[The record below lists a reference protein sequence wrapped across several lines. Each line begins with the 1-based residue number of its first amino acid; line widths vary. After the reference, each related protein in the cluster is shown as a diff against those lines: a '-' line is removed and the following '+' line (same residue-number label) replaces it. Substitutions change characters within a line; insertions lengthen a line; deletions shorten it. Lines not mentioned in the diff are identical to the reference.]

1 MSNTLKFGAGKWAAK
16 AGSVLAYNDEN
27 NNFKPLPFTFTR
39 ASTATRVNESGLIES
54 VASGVPRI
62 DFLDNADGHLLL
74 EPSRTN
80 IVPYSEAFDNAAWS
94 KIALGIGS
102 TPVVTANQG
111 LSPDGTM
118 TADRIVLDLNGGVS
132 SDDSSFLSEVVTVS
146 SGATVSLTIYLKS
159 NTGLTQNLIMW
170 EAFTGE
176 AISCVVTNEWQRFN
190 VIATAPSTSSG
201 FRFGLRNAFGVTVD
215 DTADILAWGAQA
227 EAGSYPTS
235 YIPTSGSSVTR
246 AAERNTQTNVSQLF
260 SSSGVLYAE
269 IELGDSTTNASSTEL
284 RFALSGNNS
293 IDNSVF
299 FGIENGD
306 DLKTYVSASSVAS
319 TNALTSGV
327 FPSSGIYK
335 VAMRYDLNNTKVFV
349 NGQQKYSDISST
361 PPSNLNSIQTGG
373 TAVAA
378 SNVGTSVLVRDL
390 KLYNT
395 ALSDAEL
402 IALTS

>member
-16 AGSVLAYNDEN
+16 EGSVLAYNDEN

-39 ASTATRVNESGLIES
+39 ASAATRVNESGLIES

-94 KIALGIGS
+94 KSALGIGS

-227 EAGSYPTS
+227 EEGSYATS

-246 AAERNTQTNVSQLF
+246 AVDASVQTPLSGIIGQTEGTLFVKFNADGVSTAARAIVYITQ
-260 SSSGVLYAE
+260 
-269 IELGDSTTNASSTEL
+269 DSTTANRIAFQYTATGQVQAIVSRAGVTQGSVVHTITGL
-284 RFALSGNNS
+284 CKAAFA
-293 IDNSVF
+293 
-299 FGIENGD
+299 
-306 DLKTYVSASSVAS
+306 YSASGYELFINGSSIGTFSGSLPVSLLKIDLGNIPSLATMGGGLS
-319 TNALTSGV
+319 QVQLYNTRLSNSELAALTS
-327 FPSSGIYK
+327 
-335 VAMRYDLNNTKVFV
+335 
-349 NGQQKYSDISST
+349 
-361 PPSNLNSIQTGG
+361 
-373 TAVAA
+373 
-378 SNVGTSVLVRDL
+378 
-390 KLYNT
+390 
-395 ALSDAEL
+395 
-402 IALTS
+402 

>member
-16 AGSVLAYNDEN
+16 EGSVLAYNDEN

-39 ASTATRVNESGLIES
+39 ASTATRVNDSGLIES

-132 SDDSSFLSEVVTVS
+132 SDDSSVLSRVVTVS

-176 AISCVVTNEWQRFN
+176 EISCVVTNEWQRFN

-227 EAGSYPTS
+227 EAGSYATS

-246 AAERNTQTNVSQLF
+246 AAEVASQTVP
-260 SSSGVLYAE
+260 SGV
-269 IELGDSTTNASSTEL
+269 IGQTEGTVMVEYKQSL
-284 RFALSGNNS
+284 ISQSATRRIFALSDGTTSNRITAYINGANGIDFYVRNSGGDLFLGTAASPIGNTKGVHKIAAAYKNS
-293 IDNSVF
+293 DYAVYLDGVQIISGAGTAGAIPTCSRFDLGQQLFLSDLYEPMIQALLFNTRLSNS
-299 FGIENGD
+299 E
-306 DLKTYVSASSVAS
+306 LA
-319 TNALTSGV
+319 ALTS
-327 FPSSGIYK
+327 
-335 VAMRYDLNNTKVFV
+335 
-349 NGQQKYSDISST
+349 
-361 PPSNLNSIQTGG
+361 
-373 TAVAA
+373 
-378 SNVGTSVLVRDL
+378 
-390 KLYNT
+390 
-395 ALSDAEL
+395 
-402 IALTS
+402 

>member
-39 ASTATRVNESGLIES
+39 ASTATRVNDSGLIES

-227 EAGSYPTS
+227 EEGSYATS

-246 AAERNTQTNVSQLF
+246 AADANYKNSDEGNIIDSAKIIYVEFDELGVNRAQRRNIFELK
-260 SSSGVLYAE
+260 SSSGNEIYARTE
-269 IELGDSTTNASSTEL
+269 SSGTLTIQVITGSVSQALFQSIAYNTTA
-284 RFALSGNNS
+284 NNK
-293 IDNSVF
+293 I
-299 FGIENGD
+299 GIAFDTNDVVVYLNG
-306 DLKTYVSASSVAS
+306 TQVAS
-319 TNALTSGV
+319 DTSVSIPVLNSAYLGTNIAATQQYAGGIKEARLYDTRLSNSELAALTS
-327 FPSSGIYK
+327 
-335 VAMRYDLNNTKVFV
+335 L
-349 NGQQKYSDISST
+349 
-361 PPSNLNSIQTGG
+361 
-373 TAVAA
+373 
-378 SNVGTSVLVRDL
+378 
-390 KLYNT
+390 
-395 ALSDAEL
+395 
-402 IALTS
+402 

>member
-16 AGSVLAYNDEN
+16 EGSVLAYNDEN

-94 KIALGIGS
+94 KSALGIGS

-227 EAGSYPTS
+227 EEGSYATS

-246 AAERNTQTNVSQLF
+246 AAEVCNNAGNTQVFNDSEGVLFAEISAVSVAEARRISISNGTTNEVVDLRVGTTLTAAVVVGGTSQATLTDSPTVSDFNKIALKYKTNDFALWVNGIEVDTDTSGSTPTGLDRLNFDRGTGSLNFYGKIKSVQVYNQALTDSQL
-260 SSSGVLYAE
+260 A
-269 IELGDSTTNASSTEL
+269 
-284 RFALSGNNS
+284 
-293 IDNSVF
+293 
-299 FGIENGD
+299 
-306 DLKTYVSASSVAS
+306 
-319 TNALTSGV
+319 ALTS
-327 FPSSGIYK
+327 
-335 VAMRYDLNNTKVFV
+335 
-349 NGQQKYSDISST
+349 
-361 PPSNLNSIQTGG
+361 
-373 TAVAA
+373 
-378 SNVGTSVLVRDL
+378 
-390 KLYNT
+390 
-395 ALSDAEL
+395 
-402 IALTS
+402 

>member
-16 AGSVLAYNDEN
+16 EGSVLAYNDEN

-94 KIALGIGS
+94 KSALGIGS

-227 EAGSYPTS
+227 EEGSYATS

-246 AAERNTQTNVSQLF
+246 AADAASQTPP
-260 SSSGVLYAE
+260 SGV
-269 IELGDSTTNASSTEL
+269 IGQTEGTL
-284 RFALSGNNS
+284 FVEVNYSNLSGTGMFLS
-293 IDNSVF
+293 IRPD
-299 FGIENGD
+299 
-306 DLKTYVSASSVAS
+306 SSNKVEVYRDGAAVYGEIAS
-319 TNALTSGV
+319 TSTFSFFASKAVGTHKIAFAYKSGSSALYIDGSLVGQNTTSFSFTSSLALIAINARVNGTLNESANYKQVLLYNTRLSNSELAALTS
-327 FPSSGIYK
+327 
-335 VAMRYDLNNTKVFV
+335 L
-349 NGQQKYSDISST
+349 
-361 PPSNLNSIQTGG
+361 
-373 TAVAA
+373 
-378 SNVGTSVLVRDL
+378 
-390 KLYNT
+390 
-395 ALSDAEL
+395 
-402 IALTS
+402 